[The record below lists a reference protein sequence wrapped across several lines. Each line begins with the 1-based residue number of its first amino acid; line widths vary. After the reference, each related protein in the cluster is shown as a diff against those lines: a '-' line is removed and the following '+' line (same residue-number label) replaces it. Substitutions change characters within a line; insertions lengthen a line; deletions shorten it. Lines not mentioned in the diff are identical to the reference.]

1 MEAKKS
7 GMKGKLP
14 NLFSKKG
21 RERRCAGQALAAAV
35 LIVCLTAAGA
45 VTGISAGARLEVQA
59 AAPAAVQTEP
69 EAAIAAI
76 NETTETPAEA
86 ETSVRTETQAEPDGN
101 EPARPDSGAEPAPE
115 PGDEAAEEAAEED
128 PAPAEDV
135 PAAPAEEAPAEEP
148 AAPAEEPAE
157 AEAPAPAALE
167 EENGLSGGNT
177 ALMTLSSQSPWQD
190 ETPALSAE
198 DPLAARYEIT
208 QALAEVN
215 QTQQLLLTPDE
226 LDTLLASDRCIILG
240 EENLLDWLFGSEYN
254 FLQWLFD
261 MIFGS
266 WGSGETPAPE
276 YSGWKTIDGNTY
288 YYDPVTHQP
297 VTGIQ
302 TVDGKIYYFDGDG
315 IMRPA
320 TFGIDVSKY
329 QQNVDWKK
337 VKQAGAEFA
346 IIRIGYRGYSTGAL
360 ALDPMFETHLAG
372 AKAAGL
378 RVGVYIFSQ
387 AINEE
392 EAREEAFACSYV
404 LNGRVLDYPVYF
416 DSEYAVPGAH
426 TGRADKL
433 TKAQRTAC
441 AVAFCEEIQKYGYE
455 PGVYA
460 STNWFS
466 TQLDMNALKSYSIW
480 NAHYGISKN
489 KIDCDLWQG
498 TCEGRIDGISGNVD
512 INISYFG

>member
-1 MEAKKS
+1 
-7 GMKGKLP
+7 MKGKLP
-14 NLFSKKG
+14 TLFSKKG

-45 VTGISAGARLEVQA
+45 VTGISAGSRLEVQA
-59 AAPAAVQTEP
+59 AAPAETVQTER
-69 EAAIAAI
+69 EAAT
-76 NETTETPAEA
+76 NGDTETPAEA
-86 ETSVRTETQAEPDGN
+86 ETPVQTVTPSRAEEE
-101 EPARPDSGAEPAPE
+101 EPARSDPEAEAAPE
-115 PGDEAAEEAAEED
+115 QGGEDAEEPVKEEAA
-128 PAPAEDV
+128 PAEETPD
-135 PAAPAEEAPAEEP
+135 APAEEAPGEALPEAEPAP

-157 AEAPAPAALE
+157 AETPAPAALE
-167 EENGLSGGNT
+167 EENGLSGGNA
-177 ALMTLSSQSPWQD
+177 ALLTLSGKSPWQT

-198 DPLAARYEIT
+198 DPLAARYEMT
-208 QALAEVN
+208 QAIAEADE
-215 QTQQLLLTPDE
+215 TQELLLTPDQ
-226 LDTLLASDRCIILG
+226 LDALLASDRCIGLG
-240 EENLLDWLFGSEYN
+240 EENFLDWLFGSEYH

-261 MIFGS
+261 LLFGS
-266 WGSGETPAPE
+266 WGGSQEQPAPE

-288 YYDPVTHQP
+288 YYDPTTHRP

-302 TVDGKIYYFDGDG
+302 TVDGKIYYFDGNG

-460 STNWFS
+460 STSWYS
-466 TQLDMNALKSYSIW
+466 TQLDFNALRSYNIW
-480 NAHYGISKN
+480 NAHYGIPGPRM
-489 KIDCDLWQG
+489 DCALWQG
-498 TCEGRIDGISGNVD
+498 TCEGRIDGISGGVD
-512 INISYFG
+512 INISYIG